1 MPTRDS
7 QLNVRLTEDRKSE
20 WDDFVEETDGID
32 GVSELIRKAVTA
44 YIASGGDPTAV
55 SATTGSGSGS
65 VPDDLKTRL
74 SSIEDTLSEVSTT
87 VGRVDESVDAI
98 EGEVLSDE
106 GIFTDWLFQA
116 LPIGKPESEEWND
129 FRERYKTYPVYD
141 QIVWSGTVEDIAE
154 ARDNDPSLVE
164 QTLQLWQQREDHP
177 IKTGVVD
184 GTRRYWTT
192 SGVKIEKKVSPNE

>member
-55 SATTGSGSGS
+55 SATTGGGSGS
-65 VPDDLKTRL
+65 VPDDVSTRL

-87 VGRVDESVDAI
+87 VGRVDESVGAI
-98 EGEVLSDE
+98 EGEVLGGE
-106 GIFTDWLFQA
+106 GLLTDWLTRA
-116 LPIGKPESEEWND
+116 IPPAKPESEEWHEL
-129 FRERYKTYPVYD
+129 RERYEGKPYGEKV
-141 QIVWSGTVEDIAE
+141 VWSGTVEDIAE
-154 ARDNDPSLVE
+154 VRDNDPSLVKQSLNQWHE
-164 QTLQLWQQREDHP
+164 RKNSIIETD
-177 IKTGVVD
+177 VVD
-184 GTRRYWTT
+184 GERRYWGNADNMEVP
-192 SGVKIEKKVSPNE
+192 SQ